1 MPRYPAG
8 TFHALFFHG
17 ALACLLVPAAGA
29 APPDAAPP
37 SRAPHWAFR
46 PVTDPRPPAVRDA
59 AWPAGDLDR
68 FILAKLEEKGLAPA
82 PEADRRTLVRR
93 MTFDLLGLPPEP
105 EEVDAFVR
113 DTGEDALDRL
123 IERLLASPHYGE
135 RWGRHWL
142 DVARYADTAGDS
154 SDYPVPQ
161 LYRYRNWVIRS
172 VGDDKPFDRFIR
184 EQVAGDLLP
193 SSTPDERLALVV
205 ATGYIALAKRFASDS
220 RAEFHH
226 TLDNAVDTLGI
237 SFLGLSLSCARC
249 HDHKFDPI
257 PSRDYYALYG
267 IFSSTRFPFPGCE
280 HDKRPSDLV
289 PLIPMEEVA
298 RIQEPFE
305 ARLKEI
311 AAEVS
316 KLDAELKPFNEARRK
331 NLPLPPREP
340 GSPSVEELRE
350 TMRSLIEKR
359 GKVLDEIPQY
369 EKAYAVAEGNPAN
382 ARIQTRGDPG
392 DLGEEVPRGFLT
404 ALGGGPI
411 AEPKGSGRLE
421 LADWLAS
428 PSNPLTARVM
438 ANRIW
443 LHHFGKGI
451 VATPNDFGRQG
462 SPPSHPELLDWLA
475 SRFIEDGWSVKA
487 MHRRILKSRTYRM
500 SSTDDPANRLVDPAG
515 DYLWRFRRS
524 RLDAESLRDAMLAV
538 SGELDRSMGGPHPFP
553 AEKTWKFT
561 QHNQFSAR
569 YDTNRRSVYLMTPRL
584 QRHPFLALFDGPDP
598 NGSTGQRGESTTP
611 IQALFA
617 MNDPFVHERAAG
629 FSRRILEVGT
639 SDEDRIRAAF
649 RFGLSRDPDRAELED
664 VRAALAALRERGGA
678 GDPGDA
684 DRAAF
689 ESVARVILESNEFF
703 YVD

>member
-1 MPRYPAG
+1 MPRSGPAG
-8 TFHALFFHG
+8 LFPASFIHV
-17 ALACLLVPAAGA
+17 AWVCLLAAAAWA
-29 APPDAAPP
+29 APPEVSSP
-37 SRAPHWAFR
+37 APHWAFR
-46 PVTDPRPPAVRDA
+46 PVADPPPPPVRDA

-68 FILAKLEEKGLAPA
+68 FVLAKLEEKGLAPA
-82 PEADRRTLVRR
+82 PEADRRTLARR
-93 MTFDLLGLPPEP
+93 MTFDLTGLPPEP
-105 EEVDAFVR
+105 TEVEAYVGDMR
-113 DTGEDALDRL
+113 EDADDRL
-123 IERLLASPHYGE
+123 IERLLASPQYGE

-161 LYRYRNWVIRS
+161 LYKYRNWVIRS
-172 VGDDKPFDRFIR
+172 VADDKPYDRFIR
-184 EQVAGDLLP
+184 EQIAGDLLP
-193 SSTPDERLALVV
+193 ASTPEERTDLLV

-237 SFLGLSLSCARC
+237 SLLGLSLSCARC

-289 PLIPMEEVA
+289 PLVPVEEVA
-298 RIQEPFE
+298 RIHEPFD

-311 AAEVS
+311 EAEVA
-316 KLDAELKPFNEARRK
+316 KVKAELEPFNEARRK
-331 NLPLPPREP
+331 NLPPPVQEP
-340 GSPSVEELRE
+340 GRPTVEELRE
-350 TMRSLIEKR
+350 RMRGLIEKR

-369 EKAYAVAEGNPAN
+369 EKAYAVSEGKPAN
-382 ARIQTRGDPG
+382 ARIHRRGEPG
-392 DLGEEVPRGFLT
+392 DLGDEVPRGFLA
-404 ALGGGPI
+404 ALGGGSI
-411 AEPKGSGRLE
+411 AEPRGSGRLE

-438 ANRIW
+438 VNRIW

-451 VATPNDFGRQG
+451 VPTPNDFGRQG
-462 SPPSHPELLDWLA
+462 SPPSHAELLDWLA

-487 MHRRILKSRTYRM
+487 MHRRILKSRTYHM
-500 SSTDDPANRLVDPAG
+500 SSADHAANRAIDPAG
-515 DYLWRFRRS
+515 DYLWRFRRM

-553 AEKTWKFT
+553 PEKTWKFT

-598 NGSTGQRGESTTP
+598 NASTGQRSESTTP

-617 MNDPFVHERAAG
+617 MNDPFVRERAAA
-629 FSRRILEVGT
+629 FSRRILESGS
-639 SDEDRIRAAF
+639 SDEERIRAAF
-649 RFGLSRDPDRAELED
+649 RMGLSRDPEAGEIED
-664 VRAALAALRERGGA
+664 VKAALAAFSERSGS
-678 GDPGDA
+678 GDPRLEE
-684 DRAAF
+684 RAAL

>member
-1 MPRYPAG
+1 MPRSGSAGLFPA
-8 TFHALFFHG
+8 FFIQG
-17 ALACLLVPAAGA
+17 AAVCLLAPVAWA
-29 APPDAAPP
+29 APLEAPSP
-37 SRAPHWAFR
+37 APHWAFQ
-46 PVTDPRPPAVRDA
+46 PVTDPSPPPVSDPS
-59 AWPAGDLDR
+59 WPAGDLDR
-68 FILAKLEEKGLAPA
+68 FVLAKLEERGLSPA
-82 PEADRRTLVRR
+82 PEADRSALARR
-93 MTFDLLGLPPEP
+93 VTFDLTGLPPEP
-105 EEVDAFVR
+105 EEVDGFVN
-113 DTGEDALDRL
+113 DAGEHALDRL
-123 IERLLASPHYGE
+123 IEKLLASPQYGE

-142 DVARYADTAGDS
+142 DVVRYADTAGDS

-161 LYRYRNWVIRS
+161 LYKYRNWVIRS
-172 VGDDKPFDRFIR
+172 VADDKPYDRFIR

-193 SSTPDERLALVV
+193 ATGPEERADLLI

-226 TLDNAVDTLGI
+226 TLDNAVDTLGT
-237 SFLGLSLSCARC
+237 SLLGLSLSCARC

-280 HDKRPSDLV
+280 HDKRPTDLV

-298 RIQEPFE
+298 RIRAPFE
-305 ARLKEI
+305 PRLKEI
-311 AAEVS
+311 EAEVA
-316 KLDAELKPFNEARRK
+316 KVKAELEPFNEARRK
-331 NLPLPPREP
+331 NLPPPVQEP
-340 GSPSVEELRE
+340 GRPTVEELRE
-350 TMRSLIEKR
+350 TMRGLVEKR

-369 EKAYAVAEGNPAN
+369 DKAYAVSEGTPAN
-382 ARIQTRGDPG
+382 ARVHNRGEPG
-392 DLGEEVPRGFLT
+392 DLGDEVPRGFLT
-404 ALGGGPI
+404 AVGGGPI

-428 PSNPLTARVM
+428 PTNPLTARVM
-438 ANRIW
+438 VNRIW

-487 MHRRILKSRTYRM
+487 MHRRILKSSAYRM
-500 SSTDDPANRLVDPAG
+500 SSSDDAANRAIDPAG
-515 DYLWRFRRS
+515 DYLWRFRRR
-524 RLDAESLRDAMLAV
+524 RLDAESLRDSMLAV

-553 AEKTWKFT
+553 PEKTWKFT

-569 YDTNRRSVYLMTPRL
+569 YDTNRRSIYLMTPRL

-598 NGSTGQRGESTTP
+598 NASTGRRGESTTP

-617 MNDPFVHERAAG
+617 MNDPFVRERAAA
-629 FSRRILEVGT
+629 FSRRMQDAG
-639 SDEDRIRAAF
+639 SNDDDRIRAAF
-649 RFGLSRDPDRAELED
+649 RVGLSRDPDRGEVED
-664 VRAALAALRERGGA
+664 VKAALAVFRESAGA
-678 GDPGDA
+678 GDSGDRE
-684 DRAAF
+684 RAAF

>member
-1 MPRYPAG
+1 MPRSGSAGLFPASS
-8 TFHALFFHG
+8 FHAAGVSL
-17 ALACLLVPAAGA
+17 LAAAAWA
-29 APPDAAPP
+29 APPEV
-37 SRAPHWAFR
+37 SSQGPHWAFQ
-46 PVTDPRPPAVRDA
+46 PVADPSPPPVRDA
-59 AWPAGDLDR
+59 GWPAGDLDR
-68 FILAKLEEKGLAPA
+68 FVLAKLEEKGLSPA
-82 PEADRRTLVRR
+82 TEADRRTLARR
-93 MTFDLLGLPPEP
+93 MTFDLTGLPPEP
-105 EEVDAFVR
+105 EEVEAFAG
-113 DTGEDALDRL
+113 DTREDALDRL
-123 IERLLASPHYGE
+123 IERLLASLQYGE

-172 VGDDKPFDRFIR
+172 VADDKPYDRFIR
-184 EQVAGDLLP
+184 EQIAGDLLP
-193 SSTPDERLALVV
+193 ASTPEERTDLLV

-237 SFLGLSLSCARC
+237 SLLGLSLSCARC

-289 PLIPMEEVA
+289 PLISMEEVA
-298 RIQEPFE
+298 RIHAPFD

-311 AAEVS
+311 EAEVAGV
-316 KLDAELKPFNEARRK
+316 KAELEPFNEARRK
-331 NLPLPPREP
+331 NLPPPVQEP
-340 GSPSVEELRE
+340 GRPTVEELRE
-350 TMRSLIEKR
+350 RMRGLIEKR

-369 EKAYAVAEGNPAN
+369 EKAYAVAEGKPAN
-382 ARIQTRGDPG
+382 ARIHKRGEPG
-392 DLGEEVPRGFLT
+392 DLGDEVPRGFLT
-404 ALGGGPI
+404 ALGGGTIP
-411 AEPKGSGRLE
+411 EPKGSGRLE

-438 ANRIW
+438 VNRIW

-451 VATPNDFGRQG
+451 VPTPNDFGRQG

-475 SRFIEDGWSVKA
+475 SRFIEDRWSVKA

-500 SSTDDPANRLVDPAG
+500 SSADHAANRAIDPAG
-515 DYLWRFRRS
+515 DYLWRFRRM
-524 RLDAESLRDAMLAV
+524 RLDAESLRDGMLAV

-553 AEKTWKFT
+553 PEKTWKFT

-598 NGSTGQRGESTTP
+598 NASTGQRSESTTP

-617 MNDPFVHERAAG
+617 MNDPFVRERAAA
-629 FSRRILEVGT
+629 FSRRILEAG
-639 SDEDRIRAAF
+639 SNDEERIRAAF
-649 RFGLSRDPDRAELED
+649 RLGLSRDPDAGEVED
-664 VRAALAALRERGGA
+664 VKEALAVFRERSGTGDPRGAERAAL
-678 GDPGDA
+678 
-684 DRAAF
+684 